1 MAQSDCTKAFELGPE
16 REENSYALKKAE
28 ELFAENAAEAT
39 IAAEQELLAEIA
51 AEPGCKQ
58 KKTNTRLLLFAT
70 VRAVLVVHMLRFSN
84 HACRCSSQAKAL
96 AHNRRHMA
104 SGR

>member
-39 IAAEQELLAEIA
+39 IAAEQQLLAEIA

-58 KKTNTRLLLFAT
+58 EKTNTRLLLFAT
-70 VRAVLVVHMLRFSN
+70 VRAVLVV